1 MGTAH
6 SGVNVGG
13 RVEGD
18 ENVFV
23 TKPIILSLLL

>member
-1 MGTAH
+1 MGPAH

-13 RVEGD
+13 GVEGD
-18 ENVFV
+18 NIFV